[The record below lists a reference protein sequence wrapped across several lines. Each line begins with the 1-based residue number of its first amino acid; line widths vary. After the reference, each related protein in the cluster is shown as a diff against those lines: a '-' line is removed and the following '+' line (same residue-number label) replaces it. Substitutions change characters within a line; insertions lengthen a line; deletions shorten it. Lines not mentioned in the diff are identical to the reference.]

1 MEKNILLTIAYDGSG
16 FSGWQKQPGVLT
28 VQGCIEE
35 ALSRLCG
42 EKIQI
47 NGTSRTDAGV
57 HARGQR
63 ASFKTDLKLPIE
75 RLPMVIN
82 NMLASGEKS
91 SFQIS
96 PVRITAAEEKPSGF
110 HARFDAVGKKY
121 IYRIRDGGNYDVF
134 RRNYFY
140 QIRDALN
147 IEAMKEAAF
156 FLKGTGDFKSFEA
169 SGGTPRKTTVRT
181 IYGLEIKSREDK
193 KGRTVE
199 IHIKGDGFLY
209 NMVRIIAGTL
219 VEAGRG
225 DIAPGHVK
233 SVMEARDRR
242 AAGHTAPPWGLC
254 LEEVYYSEEQL
265 K

>member
-82 NMLASGEKS
+82 NMMASGEKS

-96 PVRITAAEEKPSGF
+96 PVRITAA
-110 HARFDAVGKKY
+110 A
-121 IYRIRDGGNYDVF
+121 
-134 RRNYFY
+134 
-140 QIRDALN
+140 
-147 IEAMKEAAF
+147 
-156 FLKGTGDFKSFEA
+156 DF
-169 SGGTPRKTTVRT
+169 TP
-181 IYGLEIKSREDK
+181 GS
-193 KGRTVE
+193 
-199 IHIKGDGFLY
+199 
-209 NMVRIIAGTL
+209 TL
-219 VEAGRG
+219 
-225 DIAPGHVK
+225 
-233 SVMEARDRR
+233 
-242 AAGHTAPPWGLC
+242 
-254 LEEVYYSEEQL
+254 
-265 K
+265 